1 MAGNGSGSA
10 PGGGGSMGI
19 EPDDPL
25 HIPLPLH
32 LQVTAAA
39 AAAAANAARPN
50 GTAVD
55 NRRHECPYCGKKFPT
70 PSKLQ
75 RHQLIHTGE
84 KPFSCEICCKGF
96 TQLTHLKNHMRFSH
110 RPAFTEESPV
120 NSLLL
125 SQQPVGSPASATTGS
140 PVSAVS
146 LLQSQSQQQAQ
157 E

>member
-1 MAGNGSGSA
+1 MPKAQLILWPASA
-10 PGGGGSMGI
+10 EAALISPWVFHCTSNW
-19 EPDDPL
+19 PL
-25 HIPLPLH
+25 
-32 LQVTAAA
+32 VADV
-39 AAAAANAARPN
+39 N
-50 GTAVD
+50 GTPNPAAVD

-110 RPAFTEESPV
+110 RPAFMDEQV
-120 NSLLL
+120 AAVLQA
-125 SQQPVGSPASATTGS
+125 QQSAT
-140 PVSAVS
+140 PPPEQVAAVLQVQQSATPHPS
-146 LLQSQSQQQAQ
+146 SAQ

>member
-1 MAGNGSGSA
+1 MGAQRYCSGQSS
-10 PGGGGSMGI
+10 PRG
-19 EPDDPL
+19 
-25 HIPLPLH
+25 
-32 LQVTAAA
+32 
-39 AAAAANAARPN
+39 
-50 GTAVD
+50 
-55 NRRHECPYCGKKFPT
+55 PYCGKKFPT

-110 RPAFTEESPV
+110 RPAFTEESPF